1 MVAPFSLRLILQN
14 VFIVFGGEG
23 MLNVWSEPRFMDQ
36 RIAYRN
42 LLSDTK
48 ERLLETSL
56 IIRLEIEL

>member
-1 MVAPFSLRLILQN
+1 V
-14 VFIVFGGEG
+14 
-23 MLNVWSEPRFMDQ
+23 LNVWSEPRFMDQ
-36 RIAYRN
+36 RTDYRN